1 MKYSH
6 PGHLVGFPKLE
17 NHLVFSRQMKL
28 VTVVAGALV
37 GGALYVYG
45 AFVLRGE
52 GSLFDTNPEIA
63 NLFFIGWSV
72 LTAIGAAIA
81 ALIATRM
88 RG

>member
-1 MKYSH
+1 
-6 PGHLVGFPKLE
+6 
-17 NHLVFSRQMKL
+17 MKL

-37 GGALYVYG
+37 GGALATMICWGALYVYG

-63 NLFFIGWSV
+63 NLFFVGWSV

-81 ALIATRM
+81 AIIATRM
-88 RG
+88 RS

>member
-1 MKYSH
+1 
-6 PGHLVGFPKLE
+6 
-17 NHLVFSRQMKL
+17 MKL

-37 GGALYVYG
+37 GVALATMICWGALYVYG

-88 RG
+88 RS

>member
-1 MKYSH
+1 
-6 PGHLVGFPKLE
+6 
-17 NHLVFSRQMKL
+17 MKL

-37 GGALYVYG
+37 GGALATMICWGALYVYG

-63 NLFFIGWSV
+63 NLFFVGWSV

-81 ALIATRM
+81 AIIVTRM
-88 RG
+88 RS